1 MAPVRNFLTLRQKIE
16 VVNIAEQE
24 SLNVRKLGE
33 RFNISKSQA
42 AEIVKNKEII
52 RRQWQSGENLDQKSA
67 KLKGEAAQIDRVCFE
82 WFARARN
89 QKIPISGPLIKTKA
103 KEVAIELGLRNFSA
117 SDGWLN
123 KCRRRHNISFKCISG
138 ESADVNQEDVNLFL
152 ERLPGMLL
160 GYRPEDI
167 YNADALI
174 CVLFFR
180 ALPDKTLMFKGEKC
194 TGGKML
200 KERLT
205 ILFCANMAG
214 DKEKLQS
221 IKEWVVE
228 NEKFYFFLIMPVHTQ
243 ENLTLKILKYFF
255 YLPTQL
261 LYVSPWTKV

>member
-1 MAPVRNFLTLRQKIE
+1 ME

-24 SLNVRKLGE
+24 SLNGRKLGE

-42 AEIVKNKEII
+42 AEMVKNKEII

-103 KEVAIELGLRNFSA
+103 KEVAIELGHRNFSA

-123 KCRRRHNISFKCISG
+123 KWRRRHYISFKSISG
-138 ESADVNQEDVNLFL
+138 ESADVNQEDVNQFL
-152 ERLPGMLL
+152 ERLPGMLQ
-160 GYRPEDI
+160 GYRPKDI
-167 YNADALI
+167 YNVDESG
-174 CVLFFR
+174 LFFR
-180 ALPDKTLMFKGEKC
+180 ALPDKTLMLKGEKC
-194 TGGKML
+194 TGGKMS

-214 DKEKLQS
+214 DKEKLLVIGKAARPRALKNLPLKS
-221 IKEWVVE
+221 LPATWTSNKKVWMTRIIMTNWLLDIDKE
-228 NEKFYFFLIMPVHTQ
+228 
-243 ENLTLKILKYFF
+243 
-255 YLPTQL
+255 
-261 LYVSPWTKV
+261 